1 MFVCV
6 LPSSPVQSLSSGARS
21 VLSAFYLSLRR
32 RGGGSAPVT
41 TRQLE
46 ALIRLA
52 EARAKADLKEIVTLE
67 HAQDVVNLMRE
78 SMSDVEES
86 GGLVVEPG
94 GSTSS
99 RPNPRGGMSKA
110 ALKKKFVSIL
120 RRKSEVKMESTFT
133 AAELYTIHEEANM
146 RNQIDDF
153 GAFIESLNTENYLLV
168 RKRQRIHTG
177 MGGWVRCFPHWVRH
191 LILKRSFLRVFV
203 YAYVCEENRPETLQT
218 DDRLVLIL
226 PPDTSNTH
234 STRAQD
240 WKT

>member
-1 MFVCV
+1 M
-6 LPSSPVQSLSSGARS
+6 
-21 VLSAFYLSLRR
+21 
-32 RGGGSAPVT
+32 
-41 TRQLE
+41 E

-168 RKRQRIHTG
+168 RKRQRTHTG
-177 MGGWVRCFPHWVRH
+177 MRGGDKGCFPYW
-191 LILKRSFLRVFV
+191 ILNRASLRVFV
-203 YAYVCEENRPETLQT
+203 CLCLCVKKIGPKRYKLMTA
-218 DDRLVLIL
+218 
-226 PPDTSNTH
+226 S
-234 STRAQD
+234 S
-240 WKT
+240 